1 MATGTT
7 LASGTAAAAS
17 LTDDEVRATR
27 LRALLLGAERGAGR
41 SVGQIVEHLGALQAQ
56 DVASSFWSLGVR
68 MPGAVEADV
77 QTALESREAVRTW
90 PMRGTVHLVPAR
102 DTAWMVNLMSARPIA
117 GGAARRG
124 QLGITLELVD
134 RSTELLRE
142 ALTGGRI
149 LTRDECVA
157 VLNDAGIETAGQV
170 SYHLLWY
177 ACQLGVLC
185 QGPPRGK
192 EHTFV
197 VLSEW
202 VPDRVSVSRE
212 EGVAILAER
221 YFRGHG
227 PAPVKDFARW
237 TGLGVRECR
246 EGIAGAGDA
255 LVSVETSAGPMV
267 MTASALEAAEP
278 VSTHLALPGFDEFM
292 LGYGDRS
299 HFLDP
304 GQLAAVV
311 PGNNGVFQS
320 TLVRHGRVVGIWKRT
335 LKPRSVAVAVT
346 PLAKLTAA
354 DRKAFEREF
363 AAFGAFVGREAY
375 VVWG

>member
-1 MATGTT
+1 MATGT
-7 LASGTAAAAS
+7 S
-17 LTDDEVRATR
+17 LTDDEVRAAR

-56 DVASSFWSLGVR
+56 DVASQFWSLGVR
-68 MPGAVEADV
+68 IPGAVEADV
-77 QTALESREAVRTW
+77 QAALEAREAVRTW

-102 DTAWMVNLMSARPIA
+102 DAAWMVSLMSAKPLA
-117 GGAARRG
+117 GGAARREY
-124 QLGITLELVD
+124 LGITLDMVD
-134 RSTELLRE
+134 RSTEVLRE
-142 ALTGGRI
+142 ALAGGGI

-157 VLNDAGIETAGQV
+157 VLRGAGFETAGQV

-202 VPDRVSVSRE
+202 VPDAVSVSRE
-212 EGVAILAER
+212 QGLAIMAER

-227 PAPVKDFARW
+227 PASVKDFSRW
-237 TGLGVRECR
+237 TGLGVRDCR
-246 EGIAGAGDA
+246 AGIAGAGEA
-255 LVSVETSAGPMV
+255 LVGVVTSAGPM
-267 MTASALEAAEP
+267 AAAPAALEAGEVAAYL
-278 VSTHLALPGFDEFM
+278 VLPGFDEFM

-299 HFLDP
+299 LTVDP
-304 GQLAAVV
+304 GHFAAVV
-311 PGNNGVFQS
+311 PGNNGVFQA

-335 LKPRSVAVAVT
+335 LKARAISVAATSLVR
-346 PLAKLTAA
+346 LTAA
-354 DRKAFEREF
+354 DRKAFEQEF
-363 AAFGAFVGREAY
+363 AAYGAFLRREAQ
-375 VVWG
+375 VAWT